1 MHRRNQIPIN
11 SVARALVVIG
21 DRWTQL
27 ILREAFL
34 GAKRFEEYRERTGA
48 ARSTLTKRL
57 RSLEDNGLL
66 RRIAYQTAPL
76 RCEYH
81 LTDKGL
87 DLYPVVVMIW
97 RWETRWGPEEG
108 HLPRALVR
116 RSCGHQ
122 SIPILRCVHCSEEVT
137 LHDCRFEEGPG
148 AGFEPA
154 PSGRLSRRLNSNS
167 RLAHPGGEIL
177 AATDLLGDRWS
188 GLVLSCQFFGLH
200 RFDELQQFLGI
211 ASNILTDRLKT
222 LVANGIL
229 ERKLYRERPPRHD
242 YRLTRK
248 GRETYPFALT
258 LLLWGDRWL
267 VGRDGPPLRVYH
279 KHCGERLGAV
289 VTCGSCAGV
298 LEPRDVSSVHPQETR
313 GAAVRGRSLAQRD

>member
-1 MHRRNQIPIN
+1 MDGGSQVPIN
-11 SVARALVVIG
+11 SVARALAVIG

-34 GAKRFEEYRERTGA
+34 GAKRFEEYRDRTRA

-57 RSLEDNGLL
+57 RSLEENGLL
-66 RRIAYQTAPL
+66 RRVPYQKAP
-76 RCEYH
+76 RRWEYH
-81 LTDKGL
+81 LTDEGL
-87 DLYPVVVMIW
+87 GLYPVVVMIW
-97 RWETRWGPEEG
+97 KWETRWGPAHG
-108 HLPRALVR
+108 RLPRALVR

-122 SIPILRCVHCSEEVT
+122 TVPVLRCIHCREEIA

-148 AGFEPA
+148 AGFEAA
-154 PSGRLSRRLNSNS
+154 PLGRLSRRLNSSS
-167 RLAHPGGEIL
+167 RLADEDGEIFE
-177 AATDLLGDRWS
+177 ATDLLGDRWS

-222 LVANGIL
+222 LVANGLL
-229 ERKLYRERPPRHD
+229 ERKLYQERPPRHD

-248 GRETYPFALT
+248 GRETYPFVLA

-267 VGRDGPPLRVYH
+267 AGADGPPLWVYH
-279 KHCGERLGAV
+279 KGCGKRLGAV
-289 VTCGSCAGV
+289 VSCGSCGGV
-298 LEPRDVSSVHPQETR
+298 LEPHDVSSVVGADATPAR
-313 GAAVRGRSLAQRD
+313 G

>member
-1 MHRRNQIPIN
+1 MQGRNRVPIN

-57 RSLEDNGLL
+57 RSLEENGLL
-66 RRIAYQTAPL
+66 RRIPYQRAPL

-97 RWETRWGPEEG
+97 KWETRWGPEHG
-108 HLPRALVR
+108 RLPRALVR
-116 RSCGHQ
+116 RSCGHEAV
-122 SIPILRCVHCSEEVT
+122 PILRCIHCGEEVA
-137 LHDCRFEEGPG
+137 LHDCRFEDGPG
-148 AGFEPA
+148 AGLEAA
-154 PSGRLSRRLNSNS
+154 PSGRLSRRLNSYS
-167 RLAHPGGEIL
+167 RLGHRDGEIFE
-177 AATDLLGDRWS
+177 ATDLLGDRWS

-200 RFDELQQFLGI
+200 RFDEVQQFLGI

-229 ERKLYRERPPRHD
+229 ERKLYQERPPRHD

-248 GRETYPFALT
+248 GRETYPFALA

-267 VGRDGPPLRVYH
+267 VGRGGPPLRVYH
-279 KHCGERLGAV
+279 ESCGERLGAV
-289 VTCGSCAGV
+289 VACGSCGGV
-298 LEPRDVSSVHPQETR
+298 LEPHDVSSVGREDAPRAPAR
-313 GAAVRGRSLAQRD
+313 G

>member
-1 MHRRNQIPIN
+1 MPDRSQVPIN
-11 SVARALVVIG
+11 SVARALAVIG

-34 GAKRFEEYRERTGA
+34 GAKRFEEYRDRTGA

-57 RSLEDNGLL
+57 RSLEGNGLL
-66 RRIAYQTAPL
+66 RRVPYQTAPL

-81 LTDKGL
+81 LTAMGL

-97 RWETRWGPEEG
+97 KWETRWGPRPG
-108 HLPRALVR
+108 RLPRALVR

-122 SIPILRCVHCSEEVT
+122 AVPILRCAHCQAEVE
-137 LHDCRFEEGPG
+137 LHECRFEDGPG
-148 AGFEPA
+148 AGLEAAAA
-154 PSGRLSRRLNSNS
+154 PRLHRRLNSGS
-167 RLAHPGGEIL
+167 RLARGDGEIFE
-177 AATDLLGDRWS
+177 ATDLLCDRWS
-188 GLVLSCQFFGLH
+188 GLVLSSQFFGLH
-200 RFDELQQFLGI
+200 RFDEMQQFLGI

-229 ERKLYRERPPRHD
+229 ERRLYQERPPRHE

-248 GRETYPFALT
+248 GRDTYPFALA

-267 VGRDGPPLRVYH
+267 AGDAGAPLHVHHEPCGR
-279 KHCGERLGAV
+279 RLGAV
-289 VTCGSCAGV
+289 VTCGSCEGL
-298 LEPRDVSSVHPQETR
+298 LEPHDVRSVGP
-313 GAAVRGRSLAQRD
+313 GAAASAAGSDARVRS